1 MLCHQLDALRT
12 KAGLSYKQLASL
24 CNLSET
30 TITRICNGETADPNF
45 STVSSIVAACE
56 GSLDEIAGLRQAIEQ
71 KSSFEVMCEKYE
83 ARLAS
88 EKRSTD
94 ERIASTKKSYED
106 RILQLNSS
114 HDRQIDQL
122 NESHN
127 QQILQLTESNER
139 RIKEL
144 NEGFER
150 RNRESY
156 ESFERRIAE
165 NAAREE
171 KRIEEAE
178 AREKRASYHFY
189 AMAAIIAILLIA
201 LFYLVVDALHGNW
214 GIFQYQELLASM
226 ANTGSVISGN
236 FTLPM

>member
-1 MLCHQLDALRT
+1 MVAKYLN
-12 KAGLSYKQLASL
+12 SL
-24 CNLSET
+24 KTQKNLSWQEISDLSNIPMQTVRNVFSGET
-30 TITRICNGETADPNF
+30 TNPGIN
-45 STVSSIVAACE
+45 TVIALVLAMG
-56 GSLDEIAGLRQAIEQ
+56 GSMDEMAGIAIPGQ

-83 ARLAS
+83 ARLTS
-88 EKRSTD
+88 DKQSTD

-236 FTLPM
+236 FTLPL